1 MDTHITEIDTMKN
14 LQKYLNGLTE
24 KAFEKIGL
32 DKKYGL
38 LKISDRPDLA
48 DFQCNGALAAAKEAK
63 KNPQEIAQEICENLK
78 SDEFQTDIAGPGFI
92 NIKVSDSLLINFL
105 NNFDGTVTHPNKR
118 KETIID
124 FGGPNVAK
132 PMHVGH
138 LRSSII
144 GESLKRIMRYV
155 GDNVTGDIHMGDWGT
170 QMGMLIYALSQK
182 FPDLPYFEDNNQG
195 PFPKESPV
203 TLDDLQEIYPL
214 ISGQCKEDETIAS
227 LCRQATYELQQGHP
241 GYRALW
247 QHFVNVSVSDMKK
260 QFNNLDVDFD
270 QWFGESRYQERIAP
284 LLDRLE
290 KENIAVQNNGA
301 LIVPV
306 AQESDKAEIPPILLR
321 KSDGGYLYGTTDL
334 ATVEERVQDFHATR
348 IVYVIDSRQFLHCEQ
363 VFRAARKS
371 GYNAQF
377 DFVGFGTMN
386 GPDNKPFKTR
396 AGGVMRLSDLIATLV
411 QEAHSRMEDAGIKNK
426 GIDAKE
432 IDHIAICVGISALKF
447 ADLQH
452 DPTQNYQFDVE
463 KFMRFEGKTGP
474 YLLYAAVRIKSLLR
488 KAEAQEPDLKIITPL
503 NQFERDLAITLSK
516 FEEYIH
522 RAYDKLSPNILCD
535 YAFDLAQKFSR
546 FYQECPVM
554 KDCDDA
560 TKLSRLKLSALTLQ
574 QLEIISNLLG
584 LQIPNQ
590 M

>member
-1 MDTHITEIDTMKN
+1 MKT
-14 LQKYLNGLTE
+14 LQKYLNTLTE
-24 KAFEKIGL
+24 QAFEKIGL

-38 LKISDRPDLA
+38 LKMSDRPDLA
-48 DFQCNGALAAAKEAK
+48 DFQCNGALAASKEAK
-63 KNPQEIAQEICENLK
+63 KNPREIAQAVCENLK
-78 SDEFQTDIAGPGFI
+78 SDAFQTDIAGPGFI
-92 NIKVSDSLLINFL
+92 NIKVSNDFLQKFL
-105 NNFDGTVTHPNKR
+105 NDFDGKVTHPNTP

-155 GDNVTGDIHMGDWGT
+155 GDTVTGDIHMGDWGT

-182 FPDLPYFEDNNQG
+182 FPNLPYFDEKNQG

-203 TLDDLQEIYPL
+203 TLDDLQDIYPQ
-214 ISGQCKEDETIAS
+214 ISAQCKDDDTVAEK
-227 LCRQATYELQQGHP
+227 CRQATYELQQGRP

-247 QHFVNVSVSDMKK
+247 QHFVAVSVADMKE
-260 QFNNLDVDFD
+260 QFAKLDVDFD

-284 LLDRLE
+284 MLDRLQ
-290 KENIAVQNNGA
+290 KKGIAVKDKGA
-301 LIVPV
+301 LVVHV
-306 AQESDKAEIPPILLR
+306 AEASDKAEIPPILLR

-334 ATVEERVQDFHATR
+334 ATVEERVQDFNANR
-348 IVYVIDSRQFLHCEQ
+348 IVYVIDSRQYLHCEQ
-363 VFRAARKS
+363 VFRAARKA
-371 GYNAQF
+371 GYDAQF

-396 AGGVMRLSDLIATLV
+396 AGGVMRLSDLIDMLV
-411 QEAHSRMEDAGIKNK
+411 QEAHSRMEEAGIKNK
-426 GIDAKE
+426 GIDASE
-432 IDHIAICVGISALKF
+432 IDTIALCVGLSALKF

-452 DPTQNYQFDVE
+452 DPTQNYQFDVQ

-488 KAEAQEPDLKIITPL
+488 KAEIKESDLKITTPL
-503 NQFERDLAITLSK
+503 NEFERDLGITLSK

-522 RAYDKLSPNILCD
+522 RSYDKLAPNVLCD

-574 QLEIISNLLG
+574 QLDIIAGLLG
-584 LQIPNQ
+584 LQIPER

>member
-1 MDTHITEIDTMKN
+1 MKN
-14 LQKYLNGLTE
+14 LQKYLNSLTE
-24 KAFEKIGL
+24 KAFETIGL

-63 KNPQEIAQEICENLK
+63 KNPREIAQAVCDHLK
-78 SDEFQTDIAGPGFI
+78 SEDYQTEIAGPGFI
-92 NIKVSDSLLINFL
+92 NIKASNSLLTKVL
-105 NNFDGTVTHPNKR
+105 NNFDGTVSHPSTKKN
-118 KETIID
+118 TIID
-124 FGGPNVAK
+124 YGGPNVAK

-138 LRSSII
+138 LRASII
-144 GESLKRIMRYV
+144 GESLKRIQRYI

-182 FPDLPYFEDNNQG
+182 FSDLPYFDKNNKG

-203 TLDDLQEIYPL
+203 TLDDLQEIYPK
-214 ISGQCKEDETIAS
+214 ISAECKTDESVAAV
-227 LCRQATYELQQGHP
+227 CRQATVELQQGRP

-247 QHFVNVSVSDMKK
+247 QHFVDVSVTNMKE
-260 QFNNLDVDFD
+260 QFEKLDVEFD
-270 QWFGESRYQERIAP
+270 QWFGESRYQDRIAP
-284 LLDRLE
+284 MLDRL
-290 KENIAVQNNGA
+290 KKSGLAVESKGA
-301 LIVPV
+301 LIMDV
-306 AQESDKAEIPPILLR
+306 AEETDKAEIPPILLQ

-334 ATVEERVQDFHATR
+334 ATVEERVQGFKANR
-348 IVYVIDSRQFLHCEQ
+348 IVYVIDNRQRLHCEQ

-371 GYNAQF
+371 GYNPEF
-377 DFVGFGTMN
+377 NFIGFGTMN

-396 AGGVMRLSDLIATLV
+396 EGGVMRLSDLIATLV
-411 QEAHSRMEDAGIKNK
+411 QEAHTRMEEAGIKDK
-426 GIDAKE
+426 DIDANE
-432 IDHIAICVGISALKF
+432 IDYIALCVGTAALKF

-452 DPTQNYQFDVE
+452 DPTQNYQFDIQ

-488 KAEAQEPDLKIITPL
+488 KAAANQADLKIITDL
-503 NQFERDLAITLSK
+503 NAHERDLAITLAK
-516 FEEYIH
+516 YEEYIH

-554 KDCDDA
+554 KDCDAA
-560 TKLSRLKLSALTLQ
+560 TKTTRLKLSALTLQ
-574 QLEIISNLLG
+574 QLDIISNLLG
-584 LQIPNQ
+584 LQIPDR